1 MFRKSSSDI
10 ENTSKRV
17 VDAEMTLR
25 VDTDALREAQL
36 DVKNYSAKLKQWVDV
51 HPDFTGYELT
61 YKALKQEV
69 EDSRSYYLSLA
80 GKSTAKAFTDVKYLY
95 DLASSIELPEKEFPA
110 VVPVGLLME
119 ELFQEESKLF
129 FIRECYGQFYENALA
144 VGQSCRILLSGTP
157 GIGKSLSLLYIII
170 RQFENGSLPKSKSL
184 DHDSNYIVL
193 LNNAKGNPVR
203 YPSAFAGINILA
215 SSPKAEN
222 YDEWMKRGNDGGR
235 LYAPTWTLAELEH
248 FRKQVFVKECKP
260 MHSSLLEERFHYV
273 GGVARPIFS
282 KTKHGYANYLASLAF
297 SLNNANLLAV
307 THSFE
312 LDQLYS
318 DRGKDYSKV
327 IHCETN
333 RATMKVEDLK
343 FCSGKVLDMWITKQ
357 EKRDQIIYL
366 FGSWNDGKEYK
377 QALLESLQF
386 CAQLLCRKISSQT
399 KQFDLL
405 AIKAGTTVKKNL
417 SEEEIEKDLKK
428 VPRKPTVL
436 LPKARNY
443 KAFDGFLYNGDR
455 WFVLQVTINEA
466 KTLKPRLL
474 REFAQKFP
482 NLLINGE
489 LHWYGIVLPSIGLR
503 TTQFSME
510 NDKDYTWAKENV
522 VQHVIPFPRQT
533 DSLSNYS
540 RTNQSVLLGLKN
552 EIYKGASNRIKRAS
566 AEEELH
572 PKSILTF

>member
-1 MFRKSSSDI
+1 MKNMFGKSSSDI
-10 ENTSKRV
+10 ENTSKQV
-17 VDAEMTLR
+17 VDAEMALR

-36 DVKNYSAKLKQWVDV
+36 GVKNYSAKLKQWVDV
-51 HPDFTGYELT
+51 HPDFTGNELT

-95 DLASSIELPEKEFPA
+95 DLASSIKLPEKGFPA

-144 VGQSCRILLSGTP
+144 VRQSCRILLSGTP

-170 RQFENGSLPKSKSL
+170 RQVQKKHPVCFHDLCSGISWLFANDTCQQFENGSLPKSKSL

-248 FRKQVFVKECKP
+248 FRKEVFIKECKP

-273 GGVARPIFS
+273 GGVARSIFS

-297 SLNNANLLAV
+297 ALNNANLLAV

-312 LDQLYS
+312 LGQLYS
-318 DRGKDYSKV
+318 DRGEDYSKV

-333 RATMKVEDLK
+333 RATMKLEDLK
-343 FCSGKVLDMWITKQ
+343 FCSSKVLDMWITKQ
-357 EKRDQIIYL
+357 EKRDQITYL
-366 FGSWNDGKEYK
+366 FGSWNDGKEYT

-386 CAQLLCRKISSQT
+386 CSQLLCRKISSQT

-405 AIKAGTTVKKNL
+405 AIKAGTTVKKDL
-417 SEEEIEKDLKK
+417 SEEEIEK
-428 VPRKPTVL
+428 VS
-436 LPKARNY
+436 
-443 KAFDGFLYNGDR
+443 
-455 WFVLQVTINEA
+455 
-466 KTLKPRLL
+466 
-474 REFAQKFP
+474 
-482 NLLINGE
+482 
-489 LHWYGIVLPSIGLR
+489 H
-503 TTQFSME
+503 
-510 NDKDYTWAKENV
+510 
-522 VQHVIPFPRQT
+522 
-533 DSLSNYS
+533 
-540 RTNQSVLLGLKN
+540 
-552 EIYKGASNRIKRAS
+552 
-566 AEEELH
+566 
-572 PKSILTF
+572 